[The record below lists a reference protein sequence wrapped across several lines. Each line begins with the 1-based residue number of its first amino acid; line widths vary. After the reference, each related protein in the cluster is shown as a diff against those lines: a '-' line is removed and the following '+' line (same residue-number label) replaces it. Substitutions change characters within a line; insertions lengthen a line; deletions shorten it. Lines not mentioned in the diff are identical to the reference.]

1 MTDESATAEPSTSG
15 SAAGAA
21 GAAGDNGWLYSRPD
35 WTDKNDRPVDIPEPY
50 WDAERKAVRV
60 DSLIKSAKDT
70 RNKLAEVGRENKL
83 LAAKQMTAPESYAL
97 NVGEDTVLSRL
108 DDPSKHPLVAAVTKH
123 FKGVGAP
130 QNVFDA
136 AVSAYNEHF
145 EAAAAAEFQEMV
157 KRTGEPDPARAAER
171 VRGRLDQLHTRLD
184 GLAAKLSPSDAGRAK
199 QLSETLK
206 AWTFTADGADLVE
219 KALKGELTRLVGPYA
234 AGPAGPVDKQAA
246 TVAELD
252 KIIGSEAYRRGDP
265 HARQQAREVADRLA
279 ELRRAE
285 RG

>member
-1 MTDESATAEPSTSG
+1 METETETPADGVTAKP
-15 SAAGAA
+15 AA
-21 GAAGDNGWLYSRPD
+21 DDGWLYSRTD
-35 WTDKNDRPVDIPEPY
+35 WADKNDRPVDIPEPY
-50 WDAERKAVRV
+50 WDAERKGVRV

-70 RNKLAEVGRENKL
+70 RAKLADVARENKT
-83 LAAKQMTAPESYAL
+83 LAAKQMTAPEKYAL
-97 NVGEDTVLSRL
+97 NISEGTVLAGVA
-108 DDPSKHPLVAAVTKH
+108 DPAAHPLVAAVTKH
-123 FKGVGAP
+123 FKDVGAP

-157 KRTGEPDPARAAER
+157 KRTGEPDPTRAATR
-171 VRGRLDQLHTRLD
+171 VRERLDQMHTRID
-184 GLAAKLSPSDAGRAK
+184 GLAARLSPSDAGRAK

-206 AWTFTADGADLVE
+206 AWTFTADGADLLE

-234 AGPAGPVDKQAA
+234 AGPAGPVDKQAV

-265 HARQQAREVADRLA
+265 DARQRARDVSDRLA